1 MNVKRLVLL
10 GGLLLISLSCAAT
23 GFEFNDMQGKAQ
35 RLSDYKGKW
44 VLVNFWATWCPP
56 CLEEIPDLVD
66 MYNSHQ
72 TANISDN
79 SGEISVIGVAM
90 SSPPDSVKAFA
101 KQMEISYPIVLGSDA
116 IAAQIGR
123 IDALPTSYLYDP
135 SGKLVTFQVGMIT
148 REAIENYIRSK
159 SKK

>member
-1 MNVKRLVLL
+1 MNCKRFVLML
-10 GGLLLISLSCAAT
+10 AMLLISLSCAAT
-23 GFEFNDMQGKAQ
+23 GFEFSDMQGKAQ

-56 CLEEIPDLVD
+56 CLEEIPDLVE
-66 MYNSHQ
+66 MYNSHR
-72 TANISDN
+72 TGN
-79 SGEISVIGVAM
+79 ISVIGVAM
-90 SSPPDSVKAFA
+90 SSPTDTVKAFV

-148 REAIENYIRSK
+148 RDAIENYIRAK